1 MGRINYKKFLTYDYY
16 LRKEIAFLK
25 KIRSDKVIF
34 AEARRRY
41 YWTTGKKLDYR
52 HPKDI
57 NEKLM
62 WLTRYDQDP
71 LKTRCADKYLVRD
84 YVKDKG
90 LGDILIPLLGVW
102 DHASDIDFSALP
114 ERFVLKCNHG
124 SGWNVICSDKES
136 LDIDRARSLL
146 DQWLGMKY
154 GEDLQEIQYFGIPPK
169 IVCEEFM
176 PMLKDGVVDYK
187 FHCSKGKVHSCFVAY
202 DRSPVDPH
210 LVCYDH
216 YDIDWN
222 RTDDIKEEYHM
233 NRRMLPKPIGYERML
248 EIASRLSEDFNY
260 VRVDLYNCD
269 GRIFF
274 GELTFTP
281 YSGIQAFYKQPFLD
295 DLGKFVS
302 LAGVKKRKGL
312 IK

>member
-1 MGRINYKKFLTYDYY
+1 MKRFNFGKLFTYDYY
-16 LRKEIAFLK
+16 LRKEVAFLK
-25 KIRSDKVIF
+25 WIGSDKAIF

-57 NEKLM
+57 SEKLM

-84 YVKDKG
+84 YVKQKG
-90 LGDILIPLLGVW
+90 FEDILIPLIGVW
-102 DHASDIDFSALP
+102 DHAADIDFASLP
-114 ERFVLKCNHG
+114 DKFVLKCNHA
-124 SGWNVICSDKES
+124 SGWNIICTDKSE
-136 LDIDRARSLL
+136 LDIEDARAKLDR
-146 DQWLGMKY
+146 WLGMRF
-154 GEDLQEIQYFGIPPK
+154 GADLQEIHYLK
-169 IVCEEFM
+169 IQPRIVGEEFM
-176 PMLKDGVVDYK
+176 PMLGDDVIDYK

-202 DRSPVDPH
+202 DRDPVDPH
-210 LVCYDH
+210 QVCYDH

-222 RTDDIKEEYHM
+222 RTDDIKEEFHK
-233 NRRMLPKPIGYERML
+233 NRRMLPKPLNYEQML
-248 EIASRLSEDFNY
+248 EIASKLSDKFNY

-281 YSGIQAFYKQPFLD
+281 YSGIQTFYRQSMLD
-295 DLGKFVS
+295 ELGRFVS
-302 LAGVKKRKGL
+302 LNGIKK
-312 IK
+312 I

>member
-1 MGRINYKKFLTYDYY
+1 MKRFNFGKLFTYDYY
-16 LRKEIAFLK
+16 MRKEVAFLK
-25 KIRSDKVIF
+25 WIGSDKVIF

-57 NEKLM
+57 SEKLM

-84 YVKDKG
+84 YVKQKG
-90 LGDILIPLLGVW
+90 FEDILIPLIGVW
-102 DHASDIDFSALP
+102 DHAADIDFSSLP
-114 ERFVLKCNHG
+114 DKFVLKCNHA
-124 SGWNVICSDKES
+124 SGWNIICTDKAE
-136 LDIDRARSLL
+136 LDIEDARAKLDR
-146 DQWLGMKY
+146 WLGMRF
-154 GEDLQEIQYFGIPPK
+154 GADLQEIHYLK
-169 IVCEEFM
+169 IQPRIVGEEFM
-176 PMLKDGVVDYK
+176 PMLGNDVIDYK

-202 DRSPVDPH
+202 DRDPVDPH
-210 LVCYDH
+210 QVCYDH

-222 RTDDIKEEYHM
+222 RTDDIKEEFHK
-233 NRRMLPKPIGYERML
+233 NRRMLPKPLNYEQML
-248 EIASRLSEDFNY
+248 EIASKLSEDFNY

-281 YSGIQAFYKQPFLD
+281 YSGIQTFYRQSMLD
-295 DLGKFVS
+295 ELGRFVS
-302 LAGVKKRKGL
+302 LKGIKKNQHR
-312 IK
+312 

>member
-1 MGRINYKKFLTYDYY
+1 MKRFNFGKLFTYDYY
-16 LRKEIAFLK
+16 LRKEVAFLK
-25 KIRSDKVIF
+25 WIGSDKAIF

-57 NEKLM
+57 SEKLM

-84 YVKDKG
+84 YVKQKG
-90 LGDILIPLLGVW
+90 FEDILIPLIGVW
-102 DHASDIDFSALP
+102 DHAADIDFASLP
-114 ERFVLKCNHG
+114 DKFVLKCNHA
-124 SGWNVICSDKES
+124 SGWNIICTDKSE
-136 LDIDRARSLL
+136 LDIEDARAKLDR
-146 DQWLGMKY
+146 WLGMRF
-154 GEDLQEIQYFGIPPK
+154 GADLQEIHYLK
-169 IVCEEFM
+169 IQPRIVGEEFM
-176 PMLKDGVVDYK
+176 PMLGDDVIDYK

-202 DRSPVDPH
+202 DRDPVDPH
-210 LVCYDH
+210 QVCYDH

-222 RTDDIKEEYHM
+222 RTDDIKEEFHK
-233 NRRMLPKPIGYERML
+233 NRRMLPKPLNYEQML
-248 EIASRLSEDFNY
+248 EIASKLSDKFNY

-281 YSGIQAFYKQPFLD
+281 YSGIQTFYRQSMLD
-295 DLGKFVS
+295 ELGRFVS
-302 LAGVKKRKGL
+302 LKGIKK
-312 IK
+312 I

>member
-1 MGRINYKKFLTYDYY
+1 MRRFDFSKFFTYDYY

-25 KIRSDKVIF
+25 RIGSDKAFF

-62 WLTRYDQDP
+62 WLTRYDQNP

-84 YVKDKG
+84 YVKEKG
-90 LGDILIPLLGVW
+90 FGDILIPLIGVW
-102 DHASDIDFSALP
+102 DHAYDIDFASLP
-114 ERFVLKCNHG
+114 DRFVLKCNHA
-124 SGWNVICSDKES
+124 SGWNVICSDKS
-136 LDIDRARSLL
+136 KLDIEESRAKLEK
-146 DQWLGMKY
+146 WLGMRF
-154 GEDLQEIQYFGIPPK
+154 GADLQEIHYLGIPPK
-169 IVCEEFM
+169 IVGEEFM
-176 PMLKDGVVDYK
+176 PMLGDDVIDYK

-210 LVCYDH
+210 QVCYDH

-222 RTDDIKEEYHM
+222 RTDDIKEEFHP
-233 NRRMLPKPIGYERML
+233 NRRMLPKPEHYERML
-248 EIASRLSEDFNY
+248 EIASKLSEDFNY

-269 GRIFF
+269 GRVFF

-281 YSGIQAFYKQPFLD
+281 YSGIQTFYKQSMLD
-295 DLGKFVS
+295 ELGRFVS
-302 LAGVKKRKGL
+302 LKDVKANQHR
-312 IK
+312 